1 MVRSGGDPAPYGV
14 EGPNNTRVLIIA
26 AAIAAALSVVVA
38 IGLFLRAGQDGDD
51 PRNPAPSYTTRP
63 TDPASLSP
71 VRTVGG
77 DCSAGGI
84 VARWELQ
91 DGQLMCVP
99 EPQRADPRRVGGDCS
114 HSGLVAEWGRTTD
127 GQWICIP
134 QAPRQV
140 GDDCSHDG
148 IAARWDRTPE
158 GWNCVPQ
165 QQVAAAP
172 APPPAPVAPAP
183 QPAPGPWRHLRR
195 RSRNPLSRFPRP
207 RRPRRPR
214 WSFRCRGCPGFRFR
228 CPRRRSPRL
237 SRTMSGHSV
246 GVDRGADARYPRK
259 NCLRPFFSRVSHGR
273 RGVSRAAGSAVRTG
287 PVGSPSPARGP
298 GPARSAG
305 PSAHPGRR

>member
-183 QPAPGPWRHLRR
+183 QPAPRPVAPPPPPEPEPVVPVPAPAPPPPPAVVI
-195 RSRNPLSRFPRP
+195 PL
-207 RRPRRPR
+207 
-214 WSFRCRGCPGFRFR
+214 PG
-228 CPRRRSPRL
+228 L
-237 SRTMSGHSV
+237 
-246 GVDRGADARYPRK
+246 
-259 NCLRPFFSRVSHGR
+259 
-273 RGVSRAAGSAVRTG
+273 
-287 PVGSPSPARGP
+287 P
-298 GPARSAG
+298 GIQIPL
-305 PSAHPGRR
+305 PPPP